1 MKLEPGQVAVITGA
15 GSGIGR
21 ALALACAAKG
31 LHVLAADIEQGVAD
45 NTVEKVR
52 EFGVKALAMRVDV
65 SEPDQVAAMAE
76 QCWQHFGT
84 CDLLC
89 NNAGVSVNKALAEC
103 TASDWQ
109 WVLSVNTLAVGYA
122 LSAFLPRMKKQS
134 SAHIVNTA
142 SMAGLIPLAN
152 FGAYVASKYAV
163 VGLSEVLAQ
172 ELAVDNIGVSI
183 LCPGV
188 VSTRI
193 FESERNRYDKKTAQ
207 LVSSEDDENA
217 MQNDFDEAYS
227 RMLTADE
234 VAAMVLT
241 AVASNRLYIPT
252 HPEWGPLFEQRS
264 GAIQSAFNTSLDKN
278 ASS

>member
-1 MKLEPGQVAVITGA
+1 MDIKPGQVAVITGA

-21 ALALACAAKG
+21 ALALACAARG
-31 LHVLAADIEQGVAD
+31 MHVLAADIEQSVAD
-45 NTVEKVR
+45 NTAAKVR
-52 EFGVKALAMRVDV
+52 ELGAKALAMRVDV
-65 SEPDQVAAMAE
+65 SQPDQVEAMAE
-76 QCWQHFGT
+76 QCWQHFGA

-89 NNAGVSVNKALAEC
+89 NNAGVSLNKALADC

-122 LSAFLPRMKKQS
+122 LSAFLPQMKKQS

-152 FGAYVASKYAV
+152 FGVYVASKYAV

-172 ELAVDNIGVSI
+172 ELAEDNIGVSI

-193 FESERNRYDKKTAQ
+193 FESERNRPDAATTH
-207 LVSSEDDENA
+207 LVSSEDSENA
-217 MQNDFDEAYS
+217 MQTDFDSAYS
-227 RMLTADE
+227 RMLTADK

-241 AVASNRLYIPT
+241 AVADNRLYIAT
-252 HPEWGPLFEQRS
+252 HPEWAPLFQQRT
-264 GAIQSAFNTSLDKN
+264 GAIQKAFNSPLDTNTS
-278 ASS
+278 S